1 MNAFWGKI
9 YLSYTAIWK
18 WALKWSLN
26 TQNMRKILCRMK
38 RTDFTNVYFM
48 LLLRTLSN
56 NFANSTWYGSN
67 NYRHYNIPACHIGPV
82 VIHVIMSVSTFIITI
97 ILYLYHDC
105 FSPSGQ
111 VSADK
116 VQYCERFIELLIDIE
131 AQLPTRRFFNVLLD
145 DSHCVVKCQ
154 LSDLVK
160 RKEGKL
166 FSEVYW
172 LIYCL

>member
-1 MNAFWGKI
+1 M
-9 YLSYTAIWK
+9 
-18 WALKWSLN
+18 
-26 TQNMRKILCRMK
+26 IL
-38 RTDFTNVYFM
+38 
-48 LLLRTLSN
+48 
-56 NFANSTWYGSN
+56 
-67 NYRHYNIPACHIGPV
+67 
-82 VIHVIMSVSTFIITI
+82 VIMSASTFIIAI

-105 FSPSGQ
+105 FSLSGQ

-116 VQYCERFIELLIDIE
+116 VQYCERFVELLIDIE
-131 AQLPTRRFFNVLLD
+131 AQLPTRRFFNALLD
-145 DSHCVVKCQ
+145 DSHCLVKCQ